1 MERKANERARA
12 PKAWIREGTEEE
24 PVDFLDPG
32 VVQRVVGRSLDNI
45 PFLSCFEPQYESEAS
60 CICKRDC
67 LVVRQVANRDFTR
80 PILSVICL
88 GMAFHCN

>member
-32 VVQRVVGRSLDNI
+32 VVQRVVGRS
-45 PFLSCFEPQYESEAS
+45 FLIAGHF
-60 CICKRDC
+60 
-67 LVVRQVANRDFTR
+67 QVALYIIMKARLR
-80 PILSVICL
+80 
-88 GMAFHCN
+88 A